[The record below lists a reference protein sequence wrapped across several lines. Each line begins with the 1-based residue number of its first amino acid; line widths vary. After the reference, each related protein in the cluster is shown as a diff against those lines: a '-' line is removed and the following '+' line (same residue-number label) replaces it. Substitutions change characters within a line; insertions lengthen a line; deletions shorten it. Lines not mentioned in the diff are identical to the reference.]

1 MTLLAR
7 TKAFLFLTFLSL
19 TGLQAQEMLCN
30 VSINASRIQS
40 DKSVFDNMRET
51 ITQYINYQK
60 WTTDEFTGQERI
72 RANMQIIVEQRPSPD
87 YFTCTMNLQV
97 YRTAY
102 NSTYETLLLNLSDK
116 NFNFSYVPFQQ
127 MAFVDNTYTD
137 NLTAML
143 NFYVYILL
151 GFDYDSYGQNGGD
164 PYFRKAQEVVNLA
177 SASSNEKGWRAAED
191 DRNRFWVA
199 ENLLNSRYK
208 GFHAVVYKYH
218 RQGLDMMESNPN
230 NARRAILDSLKEMQR
245 LNRSNPLLVLTRV
258 FLDAKNEELV
268 SVFTKAFAND
278 KKEFLQIMTDLDPS
292 RMPQYNK
299 INQ

>member
-1 MTLLAR
+1 M
-7 TKAFLFLTFLSL
+7 KKIAFLLTLCLSTWISL
-19 TGLQAQEMLCN
+19 PAQELLCN

-60 WTTDEFTGQERI
+60 WTPDEFSGQERI
-72 RANMQIIVEQRPSPD
+72 RANLQIIVEQRPSPD
-87 YFTCTMNLQV
+87 YFTCTANLQV

-102 NSTYETLLLNLSDK
+102 NTTYETLLLNLSDK
-116 NFNFSYVPFQQ
+116 NFNFTYVPFQQ

-137 NLTAML
+137 NLTALL

-151 GFDYDSYGQNGGD
+151 GFDYDSYSLNGGD
-164 PYFRKAQEVVNLA
+164 PYFKKAQEIVNLA
-177 SASSNEKGWRAAED
+177 SASSNERGWRAAED
-191 DRNRFWVA
+191 DRNRFWLT

-208 GFHAVVYKYH
+208 GFHNVVYKYH
-218 RQGLDMMESNPN
+218 REGLDQMESNPSK
-230 NARRAILDSLKEMQR
+230 ARRAIMESLKEMQR

-258 FLDAKNEELV
+258 FLDAKNQELAQA
-268 SVFTKAFAND
+268 FGKAFAND

-299 INQ
+299 IMNQ